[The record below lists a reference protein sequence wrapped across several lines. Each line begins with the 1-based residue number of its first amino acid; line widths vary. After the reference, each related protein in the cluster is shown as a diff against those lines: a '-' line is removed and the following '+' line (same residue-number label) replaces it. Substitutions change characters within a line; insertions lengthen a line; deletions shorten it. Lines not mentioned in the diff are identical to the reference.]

1 MARDGCDGVAM
12 KTSLVL
18 TCIGPDRHGLVEAL
32 ARAVADHDGN
42 WVESRMARLAG
53 KFAGVLRVDLPE
65 ERAKA
70 LRTALEALSASGL
83 RIHVETSRDEERRSP
98 SRLVKLALVGRDRP
112 GIVRDVSRV
121 LAAHA
126 VNVDELETECT
137 SAPESGEPLFQA
149 SATLHVPQD
158 LATESL
164 RAALEEIANDL
175 MVDVVL
181 EDAAPGR

>member
-1 MARDGCDGVAM
+1 M

-32 ARAVADHDGN
+32 ARAVAEHDGN

-65 ERAKA
+65 ERAADLTKA
-70 LRTALEALSASGL
+70 LEGLSGAGL
-83 RIHVETSRDEERRSP
+83 RVTVEPSREEESRAP
-98 SRLVKLALVGRDRP
+98 SRLVQLALVGRDRP

-121 LAAHA
+121 LAARG
-126 VNVDELETECT
+126 VNVEELETECT

-149 SATLHVPQD
+149 NATLHVPEALSTDD
-158 LATESL
+158 LRT
-164 RAALEEIANDL
+164 ALEEIANDL

-181 EDAAPGR
+181 EDAAKGR